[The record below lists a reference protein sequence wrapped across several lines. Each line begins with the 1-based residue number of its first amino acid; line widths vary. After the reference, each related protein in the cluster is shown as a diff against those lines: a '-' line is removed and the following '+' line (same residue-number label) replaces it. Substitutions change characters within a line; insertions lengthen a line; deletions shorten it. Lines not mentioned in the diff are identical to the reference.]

1 MKRNAGEKTVFKK
14 VLKCRC
20 YTMVCN
26 KKKIGTGK
34 FEKVGMYCLLHI
46 LL

>member
-1 MKRNAGEKTVFKK
+1 MQMLYYG
-14 VLKCRC
+14 LQ
-20 YTMVCN
+20 

>member
-20 YTMVCN
+20 YTMVC